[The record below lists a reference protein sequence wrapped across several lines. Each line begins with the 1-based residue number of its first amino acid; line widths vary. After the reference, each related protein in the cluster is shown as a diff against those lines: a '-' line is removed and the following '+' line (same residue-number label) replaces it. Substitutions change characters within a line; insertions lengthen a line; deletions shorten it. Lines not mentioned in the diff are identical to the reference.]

1 MATPNIADFETANH
15 KFAAAFDRDT
25 TGALP
30 MPPKRKALV
39 LACMDAR
46 LHPEKVRRPHCTHQ

>member
-1 MATPNIADFETANH
+1 MATQNVTEFLANNEQYVQS
-15 KFAAAFDRDT
+15 FGQGD
-25 TGALP
+25 LP

-46 LHPEKVRRPHCTHQ
+46 LHPEKVEE